1 MRKILLVDD
10 EEYIR
15 RLYAEELSEEGYEIV
30 TVATGHDLLRKINL
44 SQPSVVILD
53 IRLMDYDGLELLQEI
68 RSHCHDLPVI
78 LCTAYDTYKE
88 DPKAFAA
95 DYYVIKSFDLSEL
108 KMMIGRALE
117 TDSSIRLTGTY

>member
-15 RLYAEELSEEGYEIV
+15 RLYAEELSEEGYEVV

-53 IRLMDYDGLELLQEI
+53 IKLLDYNGLELLQEI
-68 RSHCHDLPVI
+68 RSRHHDLPVI

-95 DYYVIKSFDLSEL
+95 DYYVVKSFDLSEL

-117 TDSSIRLTGTY
+117 TASSIRLTGTY